1 MRSSLLRFDCSHT
14 NATNACRSSRATTRE
29 SSRSTGAARTRT
41 FSSVQAR
48 TAVRSAGTLLR
59 ERSSPRYA
67 GPPPFLALTNHN
79 GSQVTPSSNWS
90 FDVQWCPR
98 NPSLLSTAS
107 LDGKVSIHSI
117 QSTAPTSPEPPHS
130 VAASL
135 DGADAF
141 DLAISANAA
150 NYPTQS
156 LAQTPKWLRRPS
168 SAAFGFGGK
177 LVSVSNGVDGP
188 KVEVRTVVG
197 EPDVV
202 VRALRLEIATEASAL
217 AAFCEARSGE
227 TKGEEETSW
236 KLLGTLFGKESRGEL
251 VELLGFSKEEIKS
264 KVEEA
269 IKALK
274 EKLPTPAATA
284 MRKTTSSGAISGFS
298 GTSDAGDDSTSV
310 GREPLVTFADTP
322 TDGLSASSEGE
333 GAAANQGPSSS
344 VDVDESS
351 TSATSKEPESEVTEP
366 SLFGDN
372 VDAPSSQQQAAADFY
387 SQIGS
392 GRPAALPDHVF
403 GRDAIANSSV
413 AATIGSASSVAS
425 LNLKPAT
432 FKIYPAGESD
442 VDRLI
447 TKALVL
453 GDFKSAVELSL
464 SAERYADAILLAVR
478 GGADL
483 LARTQKA
490 YFERQT
496 GTLPYL
502 RIFQSIVANDLSD
515 VVQNADLAEW
525 QEIFVVLCTF
535 AKPDEFSGLAEQLG
549 QRLEYQY
556 SVVKTSPSPDKAPE
570 LRKNAILCYLAAGQ
584 LEKVVGIWIQ
594 QMDEEELATKKRDQ
608 RTNGAAQLAT
618 SQYEARA
625 KSLQTLIEKVTVFQQ
640 AVGYVDTDLAQPT
653 TSSEVADSGA
663 RTYKLAALYERYVEY
678 AELLAS
684 QGLVSVA
691 LKYITQTPVDFQGLK
706 MESSAPALTR
716 DRLVR
721 ATGTKTASNVFGAQK
736 EIRTPASA
744 PVASTSAATY
754 PAAVPAKAYQYPTA
768 AGYDQR
774 YASQPSAYDQ
784 PSAYGAPVQQGF
796 SSAQPNHDDPYA
808 AYSQPQASQPAYQ
821 PQQSYQQPQQAA
833 SSYPNAYSQ
842 PPAFPNAP
850 GPYDAAPS
858 FVPAPP
864 AIRESSPNFAA
875 RGAAVAPPPPR
886 AKPEGQWNDA
896 PVIQRKATP
905 AASAVPKGPAAIT
918 SPFPNS
924 MPMASNPAAFGG
936 GGYGQGQVGPPP
948 PSRGGNRTPAPVVPP
963 PPQGRGFGAQHSAPP
978 MPTMS
983 PPPPAGYPTQPQ
995 RFAPGPPPPPGPPRA
1010 LQQQG
1015 PGGFRGAPTP
1025 PPNAGQYGRPAPP
1038 PNTGS
1043 YGPPPGQ
1050 QQQGRPNGP
1059 PAPSPYGPPAPAQGQ
1074 YAPPSA
1080 PGPYGPPPGA
1090 ARPPGP
1096 PGAPAFNN
1104 APPPARAP
1112 APAPA
1117 PPKVEPPKS
1126 KYRELSLLAM
1136 NLGVADTFRSGRR
1149 SRAYP

>member
-1 MRSSLLRFDCSHT
+1 MRFLSQSVQLQHT
-14 NATNACRSSRATTRE
+14 NSSPNADPHGTRQ
-29 SSRSTGAARTRT
+29 GNPLARL
-41 FSSVQAR
+41 VQQGLGPPPQFRQGRPHALLEPFFGR
-48 TAVRSAGTLLR
+48 DCCGGTLLR
-59 ERSSPRYA
+59 
-67 GPPPFLALTNHN
+67 FLLPDPTNDDHP
-79 GSQVTPSSNWS
+79 QVTPSSNWS

-117 QSTAPTSPEPPHS
+117 QSTAPVSAEPAHS

-168 SAAFGFGGK
+168 SAAFGFGGR
-177 LVSVSNGVDGP
+177 LVSVSNGADGP

-227 TKGEEETSW
+227 TEGEEETSW
-236 KLLGTLFGKESRGEL
+236 KLLGTLFGKESREEL
-251 VELLGFSKEEIKS
+251 VELLGFSKEEIRS
-264 KVEEA
+264 KVEDA

-274 EKLPTPAATA
+274 EKLPSTAATGI
-284 MRKTTSSGAISGFS
+284 RKTMSSGAISGFS
-298 GTSDAGDDSTSV
+298 GASDAGDDSTSI

-322 TDGLSASSEGE
+322 TDGLSASSQGE
-333 GAAANQGPSSS
+333 GAAANEGPSSS
-344 VDVDESS
+344 VDVDESI
-351 TSATSKEPESEVTEP
+351 TSGTSKEPESELTEP

-372 VDAPSSQQQAAADFY
+372 VDAPSSQSQAAADFY

-403 GRDAIANSSV
+403 GRDAVANSSV

-453 GDFKSAVELSL
+453 GDFESAVELSL

-478 GGADL
+478 GGPDL

-502 RIFQSIVANDLSD
+502 RVFQSIVANDLSD
-515 VVQNADLAEW
+515 VVQNANLAEW

-549 QRLEYQY
+549 QRLEYAY
-556 SVVKTSPSPDKAPE
+556 SVARTSPSPDKAPE

-594 QMDEEELATKKRDQ
+594 QMDEEELATKERDQ
-608 RTNGAAQLAT
+608 VTKGAAQLAT

-625 KSLQTLIEKVTVFQQ
+625 RSLQTFVEKVTVFQQ
-640 AVGYVDTDLAQPT
+640 AVGYVDADLAQPT
-653 TSSEVADSGA
+653 TSSEVAEAGA

-691 LKYITQTPVDFQGLK
+691 LKYIAQTPVDFQGLK

-721 ATGTKTASNVFGAQK
+721 ATGTQAASNVFGANK
-736 EIRTPASA
+736 EIRTPATA

-754 PAAVPAKAYQYPTA
+754 AAAAPAKTYEYPTA

-774 YASQPSAYDQ
+774 YPSQPSAYDQ
-784 PSAYGAPVQQGF
+784 PAYGTPAQQGF

-808 AYSQPQASQPAYQ
+808 AYSKPQASQSAYQ
-821 PQQSYQQPQQAA
+821 PQQLYQQQQPQQAA
-833 SSYPNAYSQ
+833 PSYPNSYAQ
-842 PPAFPNAP
+842 PPAFPNVP

-858 FVPAPP
+858 FIPAPP

-875 RGAAVAPPPPR
+875 RGAAIAPPPPR

-905 AASAVPKGPAAIT
+905 AASPAPKGPAAIT

-924 MPMASNPAAFGG
+924 MPTSPNPAAFGG
-936 GGYGQGQVGPPP
+936 GGYGQGQVPPPP

-963 PPQGRGFGAQHSAPP
+963 PPQARGFGAQHNAPP

-983 PPPPAGYPTQPQ
+983 PPPPAGYPAQPQ
-995 RFAPGPPPPPGPPRA
+995 RFPAGPPPPPGPPRS

-1038 PNTGS
+1038 PNAGS
-1043 YGPPPGQ
+1043 YGPPPGQQQ

-1059 PAPSPYGPPAPAQGQ
+1059 PAPSPYGPPAPPPGQ

-1096 PGAPAFNN
+1096 PGPPAFNN
-1104 APPPARAP
+1104 QPPPARAQP

-1117 PPKVEPPKS
+1117 PPKPEPPKS
-1126 KYRELSLLAM
+1126 KYRELFL
-1136 NLGVADTFRSGRR
+1136 
-1149 SRAYP
+1149 SRADWEAG